1 MLHFIRLKNLAI
13 VSELEL
19 EFGSGMNII
28 TGETGSG
35 KSLILKGLELLRGA
49 KASADLIRAGCERAE
64 IEAQFLLDERARERT
79 LSDLREEFEW
89 ADEVLAEGE
98 IVLRRVIDQNGR
110 GKIYINGRLSSRV
123 ELETFAEALF
133 DITGQHSQQ
142 RLLDRRFHLLC
153 LDQFGVK
160 KELLEAVADSF
171 ARYSEVFRRYEK
183 ARVESSAQAEHL
195 RRLAFERDELKEFG
209 LKAGEREELEAE
221 LKRASSVEALSA
233 GVQELLQLLEGE
245 EGAGLEPLSGKFDQ
259 VLSKLVRFDDGLRE
273 LLELSSAVVAQLSEV
288 RLAVEH
294 YAARLEVDPERL
306 EALRSRLSDLA
317 RLERK
322 YGKSVDDLI
331 PYFVRISEEL
341 ALYESG
347 AYDLGKLEKEL
358 AALKQE
364 LNERESLL
372 TAERR
377 RVSEKLSRAV
387 EKGLSDLDMKK
398 ARFSIQL
405 EPARSSELGADSVQ
419 FFLAANPGE
428 PAAPLAEVASGGELS
443 RVLLVLKNLLN
454 EQTTPVLQVF
464 DEIDVGVGGATAQ
477 VLGEKLKAL
486 TPRFQ
491 LIVVTHAPQIAAL
504 GDRHLVIEK
513 RSTKTTTEVFAS
525 ALSKD
530 ERVAEVA
537 RMLAGKDVTEEF
549 ISSARRLFSGQNS

>member
-530 ERVAEVA
+530 ERVTEVA